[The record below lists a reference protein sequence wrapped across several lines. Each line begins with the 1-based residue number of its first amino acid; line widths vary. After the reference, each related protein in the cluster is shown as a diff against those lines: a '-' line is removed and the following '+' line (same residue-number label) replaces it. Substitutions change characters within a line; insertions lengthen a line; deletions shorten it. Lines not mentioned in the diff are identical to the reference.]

1 MPHGSSAQPGAA
13 LIFQNILKDPS
24 ASPTDPLSAE
34 LAVADTVGRLMHFWG
49 FKRPMGRLWTLLY
62 LSKRPLT
69 AAELGETLQMSS
81 GAVSMALGELEK
93 WGAIARS
100 WVPGERRD
108 YFLAEPSVWKMVARV
123 IRERELGIVRDF
135 QGTLNGAIRSLDQK
149 VAEAPTDPGDTDP
162 AHTDD
167 AHKLERLRQLASLA
181 EAGESLLSALVS
193 GSAVDPQL
201 LNDTSS
207 KDLHDPRH

>member
-1 MPHGSSAQPGAA
+1 MPSGSSFPLGVA
-13 LIFQNILKDPS
+13 LIFQSILKDPS
-24 ASPTDPLSAE
+24 VSPVGPPSAE

-49 FKRPMGRLWTLLY
+49 FKRPMGRIWTLLY
-62 LSKRPLT
+62 LSPRPLT

-93 WGAIARS
+93 WGAVARS

-108 YFLAEPSVWKMVARV
+108 YFIAEPSVWKMVARV

-135 QGTLNGAIRSLDQK
+135 QGTLHGAIRALDKK
-149 VAEAPTDPGDTDP
+149 VAEAPTDPN
-162 AHTDD
+162 ATDD
-167 AHKLERLRQLASLA
+167 SHKLERLRQLASLA

-193 GSAVDPQL
+193 GAAVDPQL
-201 LNDTSS
+201 LNDPSS
-207 KDLHDPRH
+207 KDQHDPRH

>member
-1 MPHGSSAQPGAA
+1 
-13 LIFQNILKDPS
+13 LKDPS
-24 ASPTDPLSAE
+24 TSPIDPLSAE

-49 FKRPMGRLWTLLY
+49 FKRPMGRIWTLLY
-62 LSKRPLT
+62 LSRHPLT

-93 WGAIARS
+93 WGAVARS

-108 YFLAEPSVWKMVARV
+108 YFAAEPSVWKMVARV

-135 QGTLNGAIRSLDQK
+135 QGTLSGAIRALDEHASESSNK
-149 VAEAPTDPGDTDP
+149 A
-162 AHTDD
+162 DD
-167 AHKLERLRQLASLA
+167 AHKLERLRQLESLA
-181 EAGESLLSALVS
+181 RAGETLLSALVS
-193 GSAVDPQL
+193 GSSVDPQL
-201 LNDTSS
+201 LNDPSS